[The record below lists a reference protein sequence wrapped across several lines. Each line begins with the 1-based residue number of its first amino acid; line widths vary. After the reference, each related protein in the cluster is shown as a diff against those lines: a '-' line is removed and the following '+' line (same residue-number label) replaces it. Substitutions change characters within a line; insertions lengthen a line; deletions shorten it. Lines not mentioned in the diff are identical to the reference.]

1 MKRKIL
7 ILPLLGLFVAGCF
20 CGDVDDEV
28 ITGVEKYRIEGK
40 VIRPDSSSQLSPS
53 EWFAS
58 TKVFT
63 NSGHYGFLKEDGS
76 FVINNVPSGSYVV
89 HVMNPTYMYE
99 ALRVDINQ
107 KGKIRA
113 RAVNHIQPSNVVQ
126 MPHPIRMK
134 SVGPYRYYMQR
145 EQWRITDFL
154 MNPMVLMTVLP
165 LALMM
170 ILPRLNDP
178 ETRKEMEQIQ
188 APKLETPE
196 LSEIMTSLFG
206 GGSSSSQSQGGSQQ
220 KIRSRQN
227 KRKDK

>member
-1 MKRKIL
+1 MTRNA
-7 ILPLLGLFVAGCF
+7 LLSLWMIVGVAAG
-20 CGDVDDEV
+20 GVVGEV
-28 ITGVEKYRIEGK
+28 EEEIGVGAERYKIEGR
-40 VIRPDSSSQLSPS
+40 VVRPETSLVSAA

-63 NSGHYGFLKEDGS
+63 NSGHFGFLREDGS

-89 HVMNPTYMYE
+89 QVMNPTFIYE
-99 ALRVDINQ
+99 PLRVDINS

-126 MPHPIRMK
+126 MPHPLRMK
-134 SVGPYRYYMQR
+134 SLGPYRYFLER
-145 EQWRITDFL
+145 EQLRITDFL

-178 ETRKEMEQIQ
+178 ETRKEMEQMQ
-188 APKLETPE
+188 MPKMDTPE

-206 GGSSSSQSQGGSQQ
+206 GGSTSHNQGAQQ
-220 KIRSRQN
+220 KTRSRPN
-227 KRKDK
+227 KRKEK